1 MFEAGISYVE
11 PDNRRSQRNLMI
23 PPESGLDAKPGQLVV
38 AEIVQA
44 PDSRRP
50 PIGKVLAVLGDKLT
64 ASLAVEAAIHGH
76 EIPHEFPP
84 EVLAQAMAVP
94 LQVQASEIGRRLD
107 LRQLP
112 LPTLAGADAQ
122 AFHHADIRKAP
133 G

>member
-44 PDSRRP
+44 PDARRP

-76 EIPHEFPP
+76 EIPFEFPP
-84 EVLAQAMAVP
+84 EVLAQATA
-94 LQVQASEIGRRLD
+94 EIGRASCRE
-107 LRQLP
+107 RVCQY
-112 LPTLAGADAQ
+112 G
-122 AFHHADIRKAP
+122 
-133 G
+133 